1 MIILWKLF
9 PQLPNHLVWLCL
21 FYLLF
26 HSFLNALGEVLNFAD
41 RNFYCDWWN
50 ANNIDTFWRSWNMP
64 VHRWCVR
71 HLYIPIVQM
80 GYSSRQASTIVF
92 LFSAFFHEYLVKFS
106 LESFLTF
113 YSSLYCFFL
122 RSQCLCK
129 RTRFGLSLAWWRKYR
144 CRLYRRPS
152 KRNWVHA
159 WEILSFGHLLFW
171 DNLYAL
177 WPITTISSL
186 HISRL
191 HLTVLTFKTS

>member
-1 MIILWKLF
+1 MALFQQWIIPSVLNSLVPISNMDIGLATERLLKLAVSRDNTKNILYLMIIYWKLF

-106 LESFLTF
+106 LKSFLTF
-113 YSSLYCFFL
+113 CSSLYSFLL
-122 RSQCLCK
+122 RSQCRCK
-129 RTRFGLSLAWWRKYR
+129 RTRFGLSLA
-144 CRLYRRPS
+144 
-152 KRNWVHA
+152 
-159 WEILSFGHLLFW
+159 
-171 DNLYAL
+171 
-177 WPITTISSL
+177 
-186 HISRL
+186 
-191 HLTVLTFKTS
+191 